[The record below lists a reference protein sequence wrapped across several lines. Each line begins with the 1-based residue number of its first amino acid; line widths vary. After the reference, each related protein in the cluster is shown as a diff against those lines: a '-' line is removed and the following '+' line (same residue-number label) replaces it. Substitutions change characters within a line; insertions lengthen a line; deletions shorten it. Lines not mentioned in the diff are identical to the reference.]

1 DVKKEEKRQEPGR
14 DSPARTCPSLC
25 LHGSHGYAGPR
36 LYHRAESPDDLLQTR
51 GDLPQ
56 RADFGRFE
64 QRGKTILVS
73 LDNGCELIERLLSF
87 TRVPRFELFQP
98 IDLQLLLRPR
108 RTRELHF

>member
-1 DVKKEEKRQEPGR
+1 MPWQLQDRFRVR
-14 DSPARTCPSLC
+14 
-25 LHGSHGYAGPR
+25 AGK
-36 LYHRAESPDDLLQTR
+36 A
-51 GDLPQ
+51 
-56 RADFGRFE
+56 AVGRFE

-108 RTRELHF
+108 RR